1 MIVVLMFRNPSVN
14 IANWVG
20 QLEKT
25 SGLIFILTAQVK
37 KNDSVGSPKKNKI
50 GLRMQLGV

>member
-14 IANWVG
+14 ITNWVG

-25 SGLIFILTAQVK
+25 SGLIFILIAQVK
-37 KNDSVGSPKKNKI
+37 KNDSVGSSKKNKI
-50 GLRMQLGV
+50 GLRMQLEV